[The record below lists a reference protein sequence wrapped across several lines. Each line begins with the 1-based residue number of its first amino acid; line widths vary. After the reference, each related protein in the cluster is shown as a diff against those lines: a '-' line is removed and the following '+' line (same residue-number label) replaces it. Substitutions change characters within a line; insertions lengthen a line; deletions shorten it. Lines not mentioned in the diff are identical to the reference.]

1 MTHVDRWAQ
10 GPLDGRRSQKPA
22 MSNRRHFL
30 HTVLG
35 ATAASALAADSKLSY
50 KGENIQFGLV
60 TYQWGKDWDLPTLI
74 KNCETAKV
82 LGVELRVEHAHKVD
96 TTLTPAQRAEVRK
109 RFEDSPVDVIGLG
122 TNFEFHSANPE
133 DVKKNI
139 EGAKTFI
146 KLCHD
151 IGGTGVKVKPNALP
165 KDVPE
170 DKTLAQIGKALA
182 ELGDYAIGF
191 GQEIRLEV
199 HGKDTSELPR
209 IKTIMDAADR
219 DNVRVCWN
227 SNDTDL
233 NGAGLEANF
242 ALVKERLGH
251 TVHIRGVNLSTYP
264 LDKLAKLLVEAD
276 YEGHV
281 CLEAGKMPE
290 GDPVAAL
297 AQQRELFMKL
307 VTDARMA
314 VKD

>member
-1 MTHVDRWAQ
+1 M
-10 GPLDGRRSQKPA
+10 PS
-22 MSNRRHFL
+22 RRHFL

-35 ATAASALAADSKLSY
+35 TSAAAAFAADSKLSY

-60 TYQWGKDWDLPTLI
+60 TYMWGADWDLPTLI
-74 KNCETAKV
+74 KNCETAQV
-82 LGVELRVEHAHKVD
+82 LGVELRIDHAHKVSPA
-96 TTLTPAQRAEVRK
+96 LTPAERAEVRK
-109 RFEDSPVDVIGLG
+109 QFEDSPVDLLGMG
-122 TNFEFHSANPE
+122 TNYEFHSLKE
-133 DVKKNI
+133 DEVKKNI
-139 EGAKTFI
+139 EGAKQYI

-151 IGGTGVKVKPNALP
+151 LGGTGVKVKPNALP

-170 DKTLAQIGKALA
+170 EKTLAQIGKALA
-182 ELGDYAIGF
+182 ELGDYALGF

-199 HGKDTSELPR
+199 HGKDTSELPN

-242 ALVKERLGH
+242 AMVKDRLGH
-251 TVHIRGVNLSTYP
+251 TAHIRGVNQSSYP

-281 CLEAGKMPE
+281 CLEAHKLPAR
-290 GDPVAAL
+290 DRVAAL
-297 AQQRELFMKL
+297 AEQRELWMNL
-307 VTDARMA
+307 VNEARKS